1 MEGTL
6 EGGTIHLVVFLSARK
21 HKVSNGK
28 WRQTYRLTPPP
39 PQLGY
44 KREAAGKANLDGE
57 QL

>member
-28 WRQTYRLTPPP
+28 WRQTYRLPPP